1 MSQAALDTLLEQIRT
16 RFVVE
21 FEDSS
26 IDDIPLYL
34 LTVQNMTA
42 HLNKLIAHHAIR
54 NPLRD
59 LPLWAKVWP
68 ASFVLGRFLRKLD
81 MQGKS
86 LLEVGAG
93 CGVSSCIAARYGFA
107 DIVVSDISPDA
118 LQFAQAN
125 ILKNGLDDRVSVC
138 KVDVASDTLARSFD
152 CIAGAEIMYLDDL
165 HRPLIK
171 FCKKHLA
178 EGGKVLFCTDI
189 RRKKGRFLKWAAK
202 EFTVSE
208 RLVGTRSVSQEGE
221 EERCV
226 YAIHTLERT

>member
-1 MSQAALDTLLEQIRT
+1 MPQAELDNILQQIRA

-34 LTVQNMTA
+34 LSVQNMTA
-42 HLNKLIAHHAIR
+42 HLNALIAHHAIA

-68 ASFVLGRFLRKLD
+68 ASFVLGRYLRKLEI
-81 MQGKS
+81 QGKS

-93 CGVSSCIAARYGFA
+93 CGVASCIASRYGFRQLL
-107 DIVVSDISPDA
+107 VSDISPDA
-118 LQFAQAN
+118 LQFAKAN
-125 ILKNGLDDRVSVC
+125 ILKNGLQDIITVRKIDIAKDSLPQR
-138 KVDVASDTLARSFD
+138 FD
-152 CIAGAEIMYLDDL
+152 YIIGAEIMYLDDL

-178 EGGKVLFCTDI
+178 AGGKVLFCTDI
-189 RRKKGRFLKWAAK
+189 RRKKAHFLKWAAK

-208 RLVGTRSVSQEGE
+208 HLVGTRSVSQEGE
-221 EERCV
+221 EERSV
-226 YAIHTLERT
+226 YCIHTLERA